1 MSPNS
6 KRKTKPARKPYVSKT
21 WSFNREVLLLV
32 VFVDPRD
39 TRKIPGVALVYAT
52 DIKSGIKTL
61 RKAEAIPP
69 GCLIL
74 LARDFSEAD
83 ADDSGVVLSIKPATP
98 EALLDRAE
106 KTKKGSFAELFKEC
120 EIYNKTDLAVLLV
133 ELDILL
139 NPERYPGILPYKPD
153 TQTLIDSY
161 AASRDMLE
169 SLNKERREVM
179 RSSYLHIKKE
189 ELGIFEPPSPPEE
202 PKRADPL
209 PKKIVIPPLREF
221 VEAYGNGVESLCQ
234 LIEEL
239 RDDVMMSDIVLRLYE
254 VGLSNNEVKNF
265 YKYYYTIW
273 KGGRL

>member
-1 MSPNS
+1 MTSNS
-6 KRKTKPARKPYVSKT
+6 KKKTKLTPKPYVPKT

-39 TRKIPGVALVYAT
+39 KRKTPGVALVYAT
-52 DIKSGIKTL
+52 DVKSGIKTL

-98 EALLDRAE
+98 ESLLEKAE

-120 EIYNKTDLAVLLV
+120 EIYNKSDLAVLLV

-161 AASRDMLE
+161 AASRDLLDA
-169 SLNKERREVM
+169 LNKERKNVM
-179 RSSYLHIKKE
+179 ISSYLHIKKE
-189 ELGIFEPPSPPEE
+189 ELGIFEPPPPEE
-202 PKRADPL
+202 PKRVEPL
-209 PKKIVIPPLREF
+209 PKKITIPPLREF
-221 VEAYGNGVESLCQ
+221 IEAYENGIESLCQ

-254 VGLSNNEVKNF
+254 VGLNNNEVKNF
-265 YKYYYTIW
+265 YKYYYTVW